1 MLSLF
6 RWYRRLMGGTWHNG
20 SRVER
25 WGFDAG
31 SMGEAWLEKMADRTV
46 EHKRKRE
53 QERIDAVNGLRDN
66 IVKWRS
72 R

>member
-1 MLSLF
+1 
-6 RWYRRLMGGTWHNG
+6 MGGTWHNG

-31 SMGEAWLEKMADRTV
+31 SMGESWLEKMEDRTV

-53 QERIDAVNGLRDN
+53 QERIQALEGLL
-66 IVKWRS
+66 KWRG